1 MIMGNLGSVAICRH
15 VNLGRFYI
23 KYYVSFWWAS
33 RLNIYEPPVS
43 IFFLHPCS
51 ACAKDT
57 QKNFANKFLSIKWLM
72 KHRKNSKPDTMI
84 HTVSLAVQPAVIY
97 LVLLSIN
104 ATATSL
110 WC

>member
-43 IFFLHPCS
+43 IFFC
-51 ACAKDT
+51 
-57 QKNFANKFLSIKWLM
+57 I
-72 KHRKNSKPDTMI
+72 
-84 HTVSLAVQPAVIY
+84 
-97 LVLLSIN
+97 LVLHAQKTLRKISQTN
-104 ATATSL
+104 FSAL
-110 WC
+110 NG